1 MIVTVMVMLTMVR
14 PMVVM
19 MVMVVVAMIMIV
31 LTRCRTL
38 GKSFILTGLQFLHV

>member
-1 MIVTVMVMLTMVR
+1 MIVTVMVR

-19 MVMVVVAMIMIV
+19 MVMMVVAMIMIV